1 MPVNREDEMRDRA
14 IERLRSRMD
23 AIADLELRA
32 AALGHLATL
41 LEARSREPGDLG
53 QAADAWRESVRLTG
67 DPQTRG
73 RYLYNLGV
81 VLQTTADRTK
91 RFSALA
97 EAVDAYRMALPLA
110 DAEIRRDCR
119 HNLIRAQLGL
129 GRIADR
135 PDLAREAF
143 DMART
148 WLAEGGLEPRVE
160 SGVWDAVLW
169 GLQESWATLDMC
181 LDVLD
186 RAREN
191 SDLPGPDALRGE
203 QFHRLSWI
211 LLCAEELTSDARYA
225 AEAVRAGRSAVA
237 LLPPG
242 PTTDPG
248 HAEATLAD
256 ALRAEGTHRRDPVLL
271 EEAVR
276 VARSF
281 LARFATGDPDHA
293 RASGRLA
300 AALLALDQAARDDT
314 HAREAVSHA
323 TEAAE
328 RATDP
333 QELTGALPTLAEATH
348 RMALT
353 SGDPALLD
361 AAVDHYRR
369 ALTRPRD
376 RKGRVA
382 VLLNLAELLFHR
394 AMHREAARTA
404 DLRAAIAALSEGLA
418 LMLPGHPRRRQ
429 AATTLMGSYTWLLS
443 IEDSD
448 QVLDESIAAGESLAA
463 WACQDLSD
471 GLASLCLLGLI
482 AGYRMRYDRHHDR
495 ADLSQAVEW
504 AERAHATILDD
515 LPDPAAFLSTLGVT
529 LRMRYGVTG
538 SAEDLTRSVDYGER
552 GLALATPGD
561 PALPEQ
567 LAHQSANLR
576 ERFHAFGEPDDIERA
591 VDFARQAHDQMPQ
604 PSPVVLTHLGAAL
617 CERYQAYGDDAD
629 LNDSIE
635 AYRDGHRAI
644 PPQERS
650 EDNHLVVLHNLAV
663 AQAQRYARHGIPS
676 DLDDAI
682 EATEEVIARTPRTH
696 HEYAVRLN
704 THIQVLR
711 HRSALPSHKQD
722 LDRAITYAQQ
732 AVQTSPP
739 ESAVRQTTVAAL
751 LGLFAAAGRTA
762 RNARSFDETVTLG
775 LRIVDDGDSG
785 NPGWAAVAHNTG
797 LALLSRWTDR
807 GDAEDLSKAID
818 ILRDDAASS
827 SASAALSAL
836 RLGEAL
842 IHRSL
847 AGDDAADR
855 ADAASVLWKLACQ
868 DAAPARIRFRAAR
881 SWLMV
886 ADRAS
891 PDLPERLDKI
901 MGLLSLSAWRGSS
914 RAAQE
919 SWLAAH
925 RGFPAQ
931 AARIALEADRPDIAV
946 ELMEQGRGVLWS
958 QLLEL
963 RTDLARIAEVDP
975 QLAARM
981 TEVRAGLDELAFL
994 DDGPL
999 EEPAEA
1005 EPHAPD
1011 RAQTLSR
1018 AFELL
1023 ALGDRAGAV
1032 GVLGPLAD
1040 ADDPEA
1046 VAMVETVTGAMLL
1059 ESEELSQAKAAFLR
1073 SMTFGAGQLA
1083 AKAARALGDILGGE
1097 GDFDGCATAYE
1108 RAIVLDGDGDGASVS
1123 STRDALRWLAA
1134 RKRRRVQAPPAID
1147 HMILLSD
1154 PQARARAANELFRH
1168 GEDAEPLVA
1177 LEWAIREMPGI
1188 AHDTLHGALRARL
1201 GDYAGARKALESALA
1216 APDPQAAGRAALC
1229 LGDLCVSE
1237 FTVAEARD
1245 AYRLA
1250 HDGADPETT
1259 QLARDRLAAVAS
1271 AEAATV
1277 PGDLFDFGRYVA
1289 HGRSAAQAL
1298 KALTASLAAGDVRAR
1313 THYYLAE
1320 IQQRLGGFDVPRTLR
1335 RAMALAGADET
1346 ALTALCRA
1354 WLREKRGD
1362 AAESRKAYE
1371 SAYRMARTSGDTEAA
1386 ALAATALASSLAAAG
1401 DLDSA
1406 VAAYQRAVET
1416 GHAQHSPAA
1425 AFDFALL
1432 LAQHN
1437 RKPEARQVYRQVIAT
1452 GHPVQSRMAAI
1463 NLRRMGDDGA
1473 G

>member
-1 MPVNREDEMRDRA
+1 MNRDDEMRDRA

-23 AIADLELRA
+23 DIADPELRA
-32 AALGHLATL
+32 AALGYLATL
-41 LEARSREPGDLG
+41 LETRSGEPGDLS
-53 QAADAWRESVRLTG
+53 QAADALRESVRLTG

-81 VLQTTADRTK
+81 LLQTTADRTQK
-91 RFSALA
+91 FSALA

-143 DMART
+143 DMARA
-148 WLAEGGLEPRVE
+148 WLAEGRLEPRVE
-160 SGVWDAVLW
+160 SGVWDAVIW
-169 GLQESWATLDMC
+169 GLQEPWATLDMC

-191 SDLPGPDALRGE
+191 SDLPGPDAVRGE
-203 QFHRLSWI
+203 RFHRLSWI
-211 LLCAEELTSDARYA
+211 LLRVEKLTGDAGYA

-256 ALRAEGTHRRDPVLL
+256 ALRVDGTHRRDPDVL

-276 VARSF
+276 VSRSF

-314 HAREAVSHA
+314 PAREAVGHA
-323 TEAAE
+323 TAAAE

-353 SGDPALLD
+353 SDDPGLVD
-361 AAVDHYRR
+361 AAVDHYRQ

-376 RKGRVA
+376 RRGRVA
-382 VLLNLAELLFHR
+382 VLLNLAELFFHR
-394 AMHREAARTA
+394 AKRREATRTA
-404 DLRAAIAALSEGLA
+404 DLGAAIAALSESLA
-418 LMLPGHPRRRQ
+418 LMPPGHPRRRQ

-482 AGYRMRYDRHHDR
+482 AGYRMRYERHHDR
-495 ADLSQAVEW
+495 SDLSRAVEW

-529 LRMRYGVTG
+529 MRMRYGMTG

-552 GLALATPGD
+552 GLSLATPGD

-567 LAHQSANLR
+567 LAHHSANLR
-576 ERFHAFGEPDDIERA
+576 ERFHAFGEPDDIARA
-591 VDFARQAHDQMPQ
+591 VDLTRQAYDQMPQ

-629 LNDSIE
+629 LNAGIE

-644 PPQERS
+644 PAQERS
-650 EDNHLVVLHNLAV
+650 DDNTLVVLHNLAV

-682 EATEEVIARTPRTH
+682 EATEDVIARTPRTH

-704 THIQVLR
+704 TLIQVLS
-711 HRSALPSHKQD
+711 HRSALPGHKKD

-732 AVQTSPP
+732 AAQTSPP
-739 ESAVRQTTVAAL
+739 ESAVHHTTVAAL

-797 LALLSRWTDR
+797 LALLSRSTDCC
-807 GDAEDLSKAID
+807 DAEDLSKAID
-818 ILRDDAASS
+818 ILRVDAASS

-842 IHRSL
+842 IHRAL
-847 AGDDAADR
+847 ADDDDADR
-855 ADAASVLWKLACQ
+855 AEAASVLWQLACQ
-868 DAAPARIRFRAAR
+868 DTAPARIRFHAAR
-881 SWLMV
+881 SWLTV

-891 PDLPERLDKI
+891 PDLPERLDRI
-901 MGLLSLSAWRGSS
+901 TGLLSLSAWRGSS

-919 SWLAAH
+919 SWLVTH

-963 RTDLARIAEVDP
+963 RTDLARIADVDP

-994 DDGPL
+994 DDGPF

-1011 RAQTLSR
+1011 RAETLSK
-1018 AFELL
+1018 ALELL
-1023 ALGDRAGAV
+1023 ALGDRAGAI
-1032 GVLGPLAD
+1032 GLLGPLAD

-1046 VAMVETVTGAMLL
+1046 VAMVETFTGAMRLA
-1059 ESEELSQAKAAFLR
+1059 SEDISQAKAAFLR
-1073 SMTFGAGQLA
+1073 SMTFGAGHFA
-1083 AKAARALGDILGGE
+1083 VKAARTLGDMLGGE

-1108 RAIVLDGDGDGASVS
+1108 RALALDDGGASAS
-1123 STRDALRWLAA
+1123 WTRDALRWLAA
-1134 RKRRRVQAPPAID
+1134 RKGRRVQAPPAID

-1154 PQARARAANELFRH
+1154 PQARARAADELFRH
-1168 GEDAEPLVA
+1168 GEDAEPLVV
-1177 LEWAIREMPGI
+1177 LDWAVREMPDI
-1188 AHDTLHGALRARL
+1188 AHDTLLGALRARL
-1201 GDYAGARKALESALA
+1201 GDYVGARKALESALA

-1245 AYRLA
+1245 AYQLA
-1250 HDGADPETT
+1250 HDGADPQTAE
-1259 QLARDRLAAVAS
+1259 LARDRLAAVAS
-1271 AEAATV
+1271 AEEAAV
-1277 PGDLFDFGRYVA
+1277 PSDLFDFGRYVA
-1289 HGRSAAQAL
+1289 HRQPAAQAL
-1298 KALTASLAAGDVRAR
+1298 EALTASLAAGDVRAR

-1320 IQQRLGGFDVPRTLR
+1320 VQQRLGGFDVPRTLR
-1335 RAMALAGADET
+1335 RAMALAGPDET

-1362 AAESRKAYE
+1362 GTESRKAYE

-1386 ALAATALASSLAAAG
+1386 ALAATALAESLAAAG
-1401 DLDSA
+1401 DLDDA
-1406 VAAYQRAVET
+1406 VAAYERAVET

-1432 LAQHN
+1432 LARHN
-1437 RKPEARQVYRQVIAT
+1437 RKPEAGQVYRQVIAT

-1463 NLRRMGDDGA
+1463 NLRRMGENRTS
-1473 G
+1473 